1 MLQTIVFISLFL
13 LVYHYFLYPLLVVV
27 LARLLGGSHRPG
39 QSGEAG
45 NHDLPRVTFLVA
57 AYNESL
63 VIDEKIRNTLDL
75 DYPGDLLEIIVVAD
89 GSDDGTERIVE
100 GYAGQGVI
108 SLHQPERRGKTAA
121 LNRGV
126 EKASG
131 EIVIFSDA
139 NNEFSK
145 SAIRELVKH
154 FRDEKVGGVCGIK
167 QIKQASERES
177 STGDSV
183 YWLYESRIKQA
194 ESDIAT
200 ITNADGEIFAIRKE
214 LFEKV
219 DESVINDD
227 AEISYNLIKKGFR
240 IVYERAA
247 CSYELASEKLVD
259 DFHVKV
265 RMVAGGFQTVAL
277 HASAIFKLTSWYSFS
292 FISHKLLRYLAPVF
306 MLLVLAGSLLGWQEP
321 VFQLLLGA
329 QVLFYGLA
337 CLGWYGLQRENMSR
351 VLYVPFYF
359 VAMNL
364 AAFMGLLRYFSSS
377 QSVNWRKAAR

>member
-13 LVYHYFLYPLLVVV
+13 LVYHYILYPLLVVV
-27 LARLLGGSHRPG
+27 LARLLGSSRRPL
-39 QSGEAG
+39 QSGEG
-45 NHDLPRVTFLVA
+45 DDHDLPRVTFLVA

-63 VIDEKIRNTLDL
+63 VIDEKIRNTLAL
-75 DYPGDLLEIIVVAD
+75 DYPGDLLEIIVVSD
-89 GSDDGTERIVE
+89 GSDDGTERMVE
-100 GYAGQGVI
+100 AYAGQGVI

-131 EIVIFSDA
+131 EIIVFSDA

-154 FRDEKVGGVCGIK
+154 FRDENVGGVCGIK
-167 QIKQASERES
+167 QIKQASDRES
-177 STGDSV
+177 STGDSI

-194 ESDIAT
+194 ESDIASVT
-200 ITNADGEIFAIRKE
+200 IADGEIFAIRKD

-227 AEISYNLIKKGFR
+227 AEISYDLIKKGFR

-306 MLLVLAGSLLGWQEP
+306 MLLVLAGSLVGWQEP

-337 CLGWYGLQRENMSR
+337 CLGWYGLQRENLPR

-359 VAMNL
+359 VAMNM